1 VVVTNYTGFSSK
13 AGYFKT
19 DCLMECLEVKL
30 FNNAIEKYAT
40 TTEAIWK
47 RHIFGVENYKHVL

>member
-1 VVVTNYTGFSSK
+1 MGFYTGFSSK

-19 DCLMECLEVKL
+19 DWLMECLEVKL

-40 TTEAIWK
+40 TLEAIWK
-47 RHIFGVENYKHVL
+47 GHIFGV

>member
-1 VVVTNYTGFSSK
+1 
-13 AGYFKT
+13 
-19 DCLMECLEVKL
+19 MECLEVKL

-47 RHIFGVENYKHVL
+47 RHIFGVENYKHVLWYTDYLLFQYRNINNINFL